1 MIQDDTLLLSL
12 PRDTQAATQVLSTTY
27 DIDCDWLEMYSEGL
41 TQCSSEFK
49 DNVLGHIAG
58 FCQRSVLRREKCL
71 DCVEF
76 LNKGQKVSTPL
87 LEIKGGCHDSKV
99 VKWDSSLKYFLSIR
113 RFSFESN
120 GTKNNRNDNNFVS
133 F

>member
-1 MIQDDTLLLSL
+1 
-12 PRDTQAATQVLSTTY
+12 
-27 DIDCDWLEMYSEGL
+27 MYSEGL
-41 TQCSSEFK
+41 THCSEFK

-76 LNKGQKVSTPL
+76 LNKGQQVSTPL
-87 LEIKGGCHDSKV
+87 LEIKGGCQESKV
-99 VKWDSSLKYFLSIR
+99 VKWDSSLTYFLSIK

-120 GTKNNRNDNNFVS
+120 GTIKDRKVVMITFSPFNIP
-133 F
+133 